1 MAHLGVLGGEERGP
15 GRSGS
20 MWSQPLL
27 PSAVWLLPRGFLGT
41 LGWRDCAEVH
51 FHPLQS
57 SQSYLLSQIMC
68 KPRLPA
74 TNPQPQGG
82 ACRCLPGSAGL
93 GWRRALAVG
102 LPAALLVL
110 SPLPNQSGPQGPTYR
125 ARTIEGGWERLST
138 RGLNAALRSGTEAS
152 AGAHFSS
159 GPSHAPE
166 PPQGKWSLQRGWCPR
181 GSFPSVPKASQ
192 PGTRVT
198 VLKK

>member
-20 MWSQPLL
+20 MWNQPLL
-27 PSAVWLLPRGFLGT
+27 PSAVRLLPRGFLGA

-82 ACRCLPGSAGL
+82 ACGCLSGSAGL

-110 SPLPNQSGPQGPTYR
+110 SPLPNQSGPQGPRSQSGLEGRKRPTYR
-125 ARTIEGGWERLST
+125 ARTIEGGRERLST

-152 AGAHFSS
+152 AGAHSSS
-159 GPSHAPE
+159 GPSHAPRA
-166 PPQGKWSLQRGWCPR
+166 PSGKAVSAERLVPLRE
-181 GSFPSVPKASQ
+181 FSVSS
-192 PGTRVT
+192 
-198 VLKK
+198 